1 MAPALTSNSFRIAP
15 GGGRRRLCSTREH
28 KSLKTVTAQARQNP
42 FSFGKPQGDASSE
55 EEAKGEGSGNKA
67 NRFFIDFGKIPDAK
81 SLVPVVT
88 SPSTTLFASTRR
100 KDPRTVFVAG
110 ATGQAGAR
118 ISWAL
123 LRQGF
128 SVRAGVP
135 DLPSAQDL
143 ARVVSTYKII
153 SPEESK
159 RLNAVESSF
168 SDAESIAKAIGL
180 ATKVVV
186 TVGAAENG
194 PSAEVTTDDALEVV
208 RAAQLAGVGHVAVVY
223 NSGPG
228 GFSGQSTYNVLDGIS
243 SFFSNLFARS
253 QPLTLG
259 EFLSKVAELDV
270 SYTLIKAAFTEDY
283 SDESSYGLVVSEEG
297 STTGTAS
304 EFKVSKSQIAKLV
317 ADVFSDTSI
326 AENKVVEVSTSQ
338 SATSKPIQ
346 ELFSAIPE
354 DGRRKAYAEA
364 VAKAKAAEEAM
375 RAAAKATEAEEA
387 AKKLEEE
394 VKKLSEK
401 KTRATNLNKEAQ
413 RRVVEAGSSLDNLFI
428 KAKGLGNDF
437 SWDKLSS
444 QVTAAVSQINNNDT
458 EDMEEKKAR
467 TQIATVRGLAKARNL
482 PSKKAVVKK
491 PPQKPKPK
499 QPDPTPEVKNIFGG
513 LFKQETIYI
522 DDD

>member
-1 MAPALTSNSFRIAP
+1 MAPALTSNSFRVAP
-15 GGGRRRLCSTREH
+15 GGGRRRSLYSTREH
-28 KSLKTVTAQARQNP
+28 KSLKTVTVQAKQNL

-55 EEAKGEGSGNKA
+55 EEAKGEGSANKA

-100 KDPRTVFVAG
+100 KDPRAVFVAG

-208 RAAQLAGVGHVAVVY
+208 RAAQLAGVDHVAVVY
-223 NSGPG
+223 NSGPV
-228 GFSGQSTYNVLDGIS
+228 GFSGQSSYNVLDGIS

-297 STTGTAS
+297 STAGTAS

-326 AENKVVEVSTSQ
+326 AENKVVEVSTSPT
-338 SATSKPIQ
+338 ATSKPIQ

-364 VAKAKAAEEAM
+364 VAKAKAEEEAAEE
-375 RAAAKATEAEEA
+375 KALEAEEA

-401 KTRATNLNKEAQ
+401 KARATSLSKEAQ
-413 RRVVEAGSSLDNLFI
+413 QRVAEAGSSLDNLFI
-428 KAKGLGNDF
+428 KAKGLSNDL

-444 QVTAAVSQINNNDT
+444 QLTAAVSQINNNNDDD
-458 EDMEEKKAR
+458 EAMEEKKAR
-467 TQIATVRGLAKARNL
+467 TQIATVRGQAKARNL

-499 QPDPTPEVKNIFGG
+499 QPEVKNIFGG